1 MEKVAKIVFAALLT
15 LIGCF
20 VSAQTTIPPL
30 ERTVSLELNGEST
43 KKALQMMEE
52 QAGLNFGYRSDI
64 VKENDH
70 LQRIYK
76 EKTVR
81 EVLDDLFQGE
91 LVYREKGNYIILK
104 ISPEPK
110 ATEMLIEGYVFS
122 AETGDKIPYASLYD
136 STTLEAAISDEYGHY
151 SLMISNRKSLALVAS
166 KYGYEDTIV
175 QVDASGKTYQNIY
188 LNPIIDTSQTAEDS
202 TNFWKRLENWKIFKL
217 SEEQRSTIRNFKDNF
232 KSEAQFSLIPTIG
245 TNGVLSPSM
254 DVDYSFNLLGGLN
267 GGVNVLE
274 IGGLF
279 NAVWDT
285 VKYAQIAGGFN
296 FVGGPQYG
304 AQVAGIANL
313 NGSSFDGAQV
323 SGVLNLTE
331 GPFYGFQGSGF
342 GNIALDKVDGVQVA
356 GFANYAG
363 DSSDLVQVSPV
374 ANYVAH
380 DSRGVQVSPV
390 VNFAGKNFIGSQV
403 SVLCNYAED
412 GFIGSQTGLF
422 NVANTM
428 SGTQFGFMNFND
440 SINGVSVGFFSFSRK
455 GLHQLEISANELTY
469 LNLAF
474 KSGTNQ
480 FYNSFLGGV
489 RFGDG
494 ISPTWSLGYGIGTSV
509 RGGGRNRIFFDFQAS
524 NLFRENQ
531 FDLALNTKFTM
542 SYQFHLANKVSLAI
556 GPSANLFAV
565 DMGGNH
571 NSNYFQSL
579 SPYTLYDRVTTG
591 GLGIQGWVG
600 GHVSM
605 RLF

>member
-1 MEKVAKIVFAALLT
+1 MERVAKIMIVALFN
-15 LIGCF
+15 LIGF
-20 VSAQTTIPPL
+20 IGSAQAIIPPL
-30 ERTVSLELNGEST
+30 ERTITIELNGESS
-43 KKALQMMEE
+43 KKALQMME
-52 QAGLNFGYRSDI
+52 QQGGFNFGYRSDI

-81 EVLDDLFQGE
+81 EILDDLFQGT

-110 ATEMLIEGYVFS
+110 AMEMLIEGYVFD
-122 AETGDKIPYASLYD
+122 ANTGDKVPYASLYD
-136 STTLEAAISDEYGHY
+136 STTLQAAISDEYGHY
-151 SLMISNRKSLALVAS
+151 SLVISDRKTLRLVAS
-166 KYGYEDTIV
+166 KYGYQDTLIR
-175 QVDASGKTYQNIY
+175 VDTSSRTYQNVY
-188 LNPIIDTSQTAEDS
+188 LNPIIDSTISLEDS
-202 TNFWKRLENWKIFKL
+202 TSFWKRLENWKIFKL
-217 SEEQRSTIRNFKDNF
+217 TEEQKSTIRNFTDNF
-232 KSEAQFSLIPTIG
+232 KIRSQFSVLPTIG
-245 TNGVLSPSM
+245 TNGILSPSM
-254 DVDYSFNLLGGLN
+254 DVDYSFNLLGELI

-296 FVGGPQYG
+296 FVGGPQFG

-313 NGSSFDGAQV
+313 NGSSFEGAQV
-323 SGVLNLTE
+323 SGVLNVTE

-342 GNIALDKVDGVQVA
+342 GNVVIGKIDGVQVA

-374 ANYVAH
+374 ANYVARN
-380 DSRGVQVSPV
+380 SRGVQVSPII
-390 VNFAGKNFIGSQV
+390 NFADEDFRGSQV
-403 SVLCNYAED
+403 SLLSNYAED

-422 NVANTM
+422 NVTNEMT
-428 SGTQFGFMNFND
+428 GTQFGFMNFSD
-440 SINGVSVGFFSFSRK
+440 SISGVPFGFFSFSRK

-480 FYNSFLGGV
+480 FYNSFIGGA

-494 ISPTWSLGYGIGTSV
+494 VAPTWALGYGVGTSV
-509 RGGGRNRIFFDFQAS
+509 RGGGRNRLFFDLQAA
-524 NLFRENQ
+524 NHFREKQ
-531 FDLALNTKFTM
+531 FDLALNTKLTI
-542 SYQFHLANKVSLAI
+542 SYQFRLADKIGLAI
-556 GPSANLFAV
+556 GPSANLFTV
-565 DMGGNH
+565 DLGGNH

-579 SPYTLYDRVTTG
+579 APYTLYDHVTSG
-591 GLGIQGWVG
+591 GVSLQAWVG
-600 GHVSM
+600 GHVAL